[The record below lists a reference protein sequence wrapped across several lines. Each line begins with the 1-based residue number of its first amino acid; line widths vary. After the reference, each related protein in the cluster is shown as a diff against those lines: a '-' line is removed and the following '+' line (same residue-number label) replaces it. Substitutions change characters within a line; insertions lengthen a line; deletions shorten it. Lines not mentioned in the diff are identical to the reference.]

1 MRKILLSGIFGDHLP
16 VTPQVSNNVVPITY
30 LQKRSF
36 FKKKKKHS
44 VREMEMETE
53 RHVKLEYTEVNVKQ
67 LKIKMYK
74 GEIWSMVLN
83 YSGRSSVMV

>member
-36 FKKKKKHS
+36 LKKKKQS
-44 VREMEMETE
+44 VREMERET
-53 RHVKLEYTEVNVKQ
+53 KTC
-67 LKIKMYK
+67 
-74 GEIWSMVLN
+74 EIGIHRGKRQTTKN
-83 YSGRSSVMV
+83 

>member
-1 MRKILLSGIFGDHLP
+1 
-16 VTPQVSNNVVPITY
+16 
-30 LQKRSF
+30 
-36 FKKKKKHS
+36 
-44 VREMEMETE
+44 MEMETE

>member
-16 VTPQVSNNVVPITY
+16 VTLQVSNNIVPITY

-36 FKKKKKHS
+36 LKKKKKQS
-44 VREMEMETE
+44 VREMERETE

-83 YSGRSSVMV
+83 YSGRSSVLV

>member
-1 MRKILLSGIFGDHLP
+1 MRKILLSGIFGAHLP
-16 VTPQVSNNVVPITY
+16 VTPQVSNKVVPITY

-36 FKKKKKHS
+36 LKKEKG
-44 VREMEMETE
+44 VREMEREIE